1 MKENSTKLRELER
14 LYTEGRVLRT
24 LAVVVFG
31 ALVVICV
38 FFPMDQMF
46 FWLLGIDLLALGFI
60 SRLLKNY
67 RERMKAIEQELQQPP
82 SDSQV

>member
-1 MKENSTKLRELER
+1 MNGNSTKLRELER
-14 LYTEGRVLRT
+14 LYNEGRFLRA

-38 FFPMDQMF
+38 FFPIDQMF
-46 FWLLGIDLLALGFI
+46 FWFLVIDLLALRFI
-60 SRLLKNY
+60 SLLLNNY
-67 RERMKAIEQELQQPP
+67 HERMKAIEQEMKHRQ